1 MILSHVAVHD
11 GGGSSRKEEDGDERD
26 LESFIN
32 SPEDK
37 AVYETVQSFFVRPQ
51 HWRV

>member
-11 GGGSSRKEEDGDERD
+11 GGGSSRKEEEGDERD
-26 LESFIN
+26 LESFIDFA
-32 SPEDK
+32 EAK
-37 AVYETVQSFFVRPQ
+37 AVDETVLVRPQ